1 MFNKKKVMVNYE
13 KGDRVIR
20 ERFNPETNEYVR
32 EEVVLPG
39 QKSEAF
45 VGSIMSDIAYGIKGA
60 LPVIA
65 TIAVGKIVLSCINN
79 HNAAPMPDVNTV
91 NVEDDVK
98 VETI

>member
-39 QKSEAF
+39 QKTEAF
-45 VGSIMSDIAYGIKGA
+45 VDGLARDFMCGVKIA
-60 LPVIA
+60 LPIVATTTVLKVIKYCVMNREP
-65 TIAVGKIVLSCINN
+65 T
-79 HNAAPMPDVNTV
+79 AAPEVQTV
-91 NVEDDVK
+91 RTDDGVEV
-98 VETI
+98 TTF